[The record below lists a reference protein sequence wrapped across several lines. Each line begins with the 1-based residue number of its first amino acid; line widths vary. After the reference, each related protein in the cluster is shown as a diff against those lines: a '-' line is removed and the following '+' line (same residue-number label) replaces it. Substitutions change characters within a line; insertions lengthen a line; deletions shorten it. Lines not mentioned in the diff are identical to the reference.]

1 MARFKYEE
9 NACIP
14 HELFSNLMKKKI
26 VFLTSYFSIL
36 PLIILLLILSSLYLL
51 NEKNGGTVAQASP
64 IQYQALPEIKAE
76 TQISLQ
82 QEDARIKAL
91 RDFFQ
96 KYNSDLHA
104 YAQTFVESA
113 DKYSLDY
120 SLLPAIAMQESNLCK
135 KAPKNS
141 FNCWGFGIYG
151 GKVLRFA
158 SYDEAIRTVSKS
170 LGREYKAHGLEGP
183 NEIVGKYTPSDNG
196 TWVKSVSFFMDNIKN
211 SLN

>member
-1 MARFKYEE
+1 
-9 NACIP
+9 
-14 HELFSNLMKKKI
+14 MKGKL
-26 VFLTSYFSIL
+26 VLLTGYFSVL
-36 PLIILLLILSSLYLL
+36 PLIILTLILFSLYLL
-51 NEKNGGTVAQASP
+51 SEKNGGMVSAASP

-120 SLLPAIAMQESNLCK
+120 RLLPAIAMQESNLCK

-158 SYDEAIRTVSKS
+158 NYDEAIRAVSKS
-170 LGREYKAHGLEGP
+170 LGHEYKAQGLEGP
-183 NEIVGKYTPSDNG
+183 NEIASRYTPSDNG
-196 TWVKSVSFFMDNIKN
+196 TWVKSVTFFMDSIKN

>member
-1 MARFKYEE
+1 
-9 NACIP
+9 
-14 HELFSNLMKKKI
+14 MKGKL
-26 VFLTSYFSIL
+26 VLLTGYFSVL
-36 PLIILLLILSSLYLL
+36 PLIILTLILFSLYLL
-51 NEKNGGTVAQASP
+51 SEKNGGMVSQASP

-120 SLLPAIAMQESNLCK
+120 RLLPAIAMQESNLCK

-158 SYDEAIRTVSKS
+158 NYDEAIRAVSKS
-170 LGREYKAHGLEGP
+170 LGHEYKAQGLEGP
-183 NEIVGKYTPSDNG
+183 TEIASRYTPNDNG
-196 TWVKSVSFFMDNIKN
+196 TWVKSVTFFMDSIKN
-211 SLN
+211 SIN